1 MIIISRINEDISWL
15 DIFTNKII
23 YNLQKMEGDTTNIIT
38 LNSNIIIHNHSHLYS
53 LFHYIYNNYENL
65 DEYTIFL
72 ELKDK
77 GYPIENISFKEY
89 LIEKIKKYMNA
100 NHCVEFEYFGR
111 HVEILD
117 VNNLYTSQDSAWE
130 IIDKY
135 SNKLLHDK
143 NYFKELYITL
153 FGNIDIE
160 SIQLPGDAIMFAV
173 SKKNIYKRDK
183 EYYFNILNMLNYA
196 FYPYRT
202 RENYIIQ

>member
-89 LIEKIKKYMNA
+89 LIESCLSNIYGTKTLKETNA
-100 NHCVEFEYFGR
+100 LIEYKVGND
-111 HVEILD
+111 EMSEDGKSYIL
-117 VNNLYTSQDSAWE
+117 V
-130 IIDKY
+130 IDK
-135 SNKLLHDK
+135 K
-143 NYFKELYITL
+143 NATIT
-153 FGNIDIE
+153 
-160 SIQLPGDAIMFAV
+160 
-173 SKKNIYKRDK
+173 KR
-183 EYYFNILNMLNYA
+183 NN
-196 FYPYRT
+196 
-202 RENYIIQ
+202 